1 MMSNRRNKTNFIV
14 RIRKVLALLRTF
26 PLVTTPLKMR
36 MTTIK
41 KKKKDEN
48 DTYAFTRMKEFVQIN
63 FEVTYNFQLST
74 LPRLPRC

>member
-1 MMSNRRNKTNFIV
+1 MKINDVKSKKLNK
-14 RIRKVLALLRTF
+14 LYCSD
-26 PLVTTPLKMR
+26 
-36 MTTIK
+36 K
-41 KKKKDEN
+41 KSTRAFTHLPTSHYSIKDEN